1 MFEPV
6 IKWTGSKRSQAES
19 IISYFPD
26 KIDVYYEPFCGGCS
40 VLNRLLQTDRV
51 AVKRFVVSDIN
62 KDLIAL
68 WQMIKDEPDKV
79 SQEYKRHWDK
89 LVGLVDVDKKRE
101 YFESVRKEYN
111 TYHRAE
117 DFMFIMRTT
126 TNGMPRYNKTGEFN
140 NSYHLSRNG
149 ITPDKLEKII
159 NAWSWQ
165 LNQGQV
171 EFRNCDYSSIQTNE
185 GDYIYLD
192 PPYANTKGIYYGKI
206 DYVSFFDWL
215 SKQKA
220 NWALS
225 FDGTSGS
232 VDNTYDVNKALYTK
246 HVYLDSG
253 NSSFK
258 RVLGKDT
265 QAFVKESL
273 YLKGSVIEKG

>member
-26 KIDVYYEPFCGGCS
+26 KINIYYEPFCGGCS

-51 AVKRFVVSDIN
+51 EVKKFVVSDIN

-68 WQMIKDEPDKV
+68 WQMIKEEPDKV
-79 SQEYKRHWDK
+79 SQEYKNHWDK
-89 LVGLVDVDKKRE
+89 LVSLEDVDKKRE
-101 YFESVRKEYN
+101 YFEFVRKEYN

-126 TNGMPRYNKTGEFN
+126 TNGMPRYNKAGEFN
-140 NSYHLSRNG
+140 NSFHLSRNG

-165 LNQGQV
+165 LRQAQV
-171 EFRNCDYSSIQTNE
+171 EFKTCDYSQIQTNE
-185 GDYIYLD
+185 DDYIYLD

-206 DYVSFFDWL
+206 DYKSFFDWL
-215 SKQKA
+215 SNQKA

-225 FDGTSGS
+225 FDGTSGD
-232 VDNTYDVNKALYTK
+232 VDNTYSVDQSIYTR
-246 HVYLDSG
+246 HVYIDSG

-258 RVLGKDT
+258 RVLCNNNK
-265 QAFVKESL
+265 AFVKESL
-273 YLKGSVIEKG
+273 YIK